1 MALVS
6 TEELRSA
13 GLGKAVV
20 AVLGYG
26 SQGRAQALNLRDSG
40 VSVIVGLRE
49 GSPRRSRAEEDGLRV
64 ENPDV
69 AVAGADLVA
78 MLVPD
83 EAQPGLYADVIDL
96 HLKPEG
102 ALVFAH
108 GYNIHYQ
115 LIEPRADLDVIL
127 VAPSGIGE
135 QVRARYEAGHG
146 TAGFVAVHRDASGQA
161 RNRALGYAR
170 ALGEGR
176 VAVIETTFAE
186 EVETD
191 LFAEQA
197 VLVGGLTELIT
208 EAFGTLTDA
217 GYQPEIAYFCCLE
230 EVKLMADLI
239 YEQGLA
245 SLWDSISSTAALGGL
260 QVGPRVINEQSR
272 KAMREALSGIR
283 AGEFAADLAREN
295 REGFP
300 QLEAAR
306 KKLREH
312 PIEAVRSRLR
322 ALAEGGGVGPGGDKM
337 AS

>member
-1 MALVS
+1 MALVPA
-6 TEELRSA
+6 EELRSA
-13 GLGKAVV
+13 SLGEATV

-40 VSVIVGLRE
+40 VSVIVGLRA
-49 GSPRRSRAEEDGLRV
+49 GSPHRARAEADGLRV
-64 ENPDV
+64 QSPAE
-69 AVAGADLVA
+69 AAAGADLVA

-83 EAQPGLYADVIDL
+83 EVQPDVYATAVEPNL
-96 HLKPEG
+96 RHNG

-108 GYNIHYQ
+108 GYNIHFR
-115 LIEPRADLDVIL
+115 LIEPRPDLDVIL

-135 QVRARYEAGHG
+135 QVRARYAAGHG
-146 TAGFVAVHRDASGQA
+146 TAGCGAVAHDASGGA
-161 RNRALGYAR
+161 RTRALAHAR

-208 EAFGTLTDA
+208 QSFATLTEA

-245 SLWDSISSTAALGGL
+245 SLWDSISSTAAYGGMET
-260 QVGPRVINEQSR
+260 GPRVVNEQSGQ
-272 KAMREALSGIR
+272 AMREALSRIR
-283 AGEFAADLAREN
+283 DGRFAADLARDA
-295 REGFP
+295 RAGFP
-300 QLEAAR
+300 RLQSAR
-306 KKLREH
+306 RSLREH
-312 PIEAVRSRLR
+312 PIEAVRDRLR
-322 ALAEGGGVGPGGDKM
+322 ALAESGGVGPGGDKM

>member
-1 MALVS
+1 MALVPA
-6 TEELRSA
+6 EELRSA
-13 GLGKAVV
+13 SLGEAAV

-40 VSVIVGLRE
+40 VSVIVGLRAE
-49 GSPRRSRAEEDGLRV
+49 SPHRARAEADGLRV
-64 ENPDV
+64 QSPAE

-83 EAQPGLYADVIDL
+83 EAQPEVYAAVVEPN
-96 HLKPEG
+96 LKHNG

-108 GYNIHYQ
+108 GYNIHYG
-115 LIEPRADLDVIL
+115 LIDPRPDLDVIL

-146 TAGFVAVHRDASGQA
+146 TAGFVAVDKDASGEA
-161 RNRALGYAR
+161 RTRALAYAR

-208 EAFGTLTDA
+208 EAFTTLTEA

-245 SLWDSISSTAALGGL
+245 SLWDSISSTAAFGGL
-260 QVGPRVINEQSR
+260 ETGPRVVNEQSR
-272 KAMREALSGIR
+272 EAMRGALSRIR
-283 AGEFAADLAREN
+283 EGRFAADLAREI
-295 REGFP
+295 RGGSP
-300 QLEAAR
+300 RLESVR
-306 KKLREH
+306 RSLREH
-312 PIEAVRSRLR
+312 PIEAVRGRLR
-322 ALAEGGGVGPGGDKM
+322 ALAESGGVGPGGDKM